1 MVVLARLV
9 HAGLPLRPDEGGYL
23 LIARHWA
30 PGSGEFLYGDY
41 HVDRPPLLMLF
52 FRWAALWDSDAAI
65 RLIAV
70 PVVVAAVLAVA
81 ASGRLIG
88 GHVAAVWSGVVAG
101 ALLCSPAL
109 ASDQADGELFAVAFV
124 AGSVLLALRAGRA
137 TATRSALAWTFGAGV
152 LAASATLVKQNF
164 VDGIVFLGV
173 LVLARSARDR
183 QAAPSTAATC
193 IVALA
198 GLATTYVL
206 ALVWLSSAGADLSQI
221 ASELAGFRGA
231 ALEAI
236 LGSSLHA
243 PARRAV
249 TLVVLATVSAM
260 LPIAWVWVRW
270 LRHRRGGP
278 DPEQWALVALLGCG
292 VLGVLL
298 GGSYW
303 PHYLQQL
310 VPGIALGA
318 GVVIAEGG
326 RAARRMRVL
335 ARASVASAAVATAG
349 TVAVYAL
356 VPSVSSPQQVGT
368 WLAHSSHGGDTA
380 VVTYGHPQIL
390 EQADLASP
398 YPYLWSLQMRTLD
411 ERQQRLRQT
420 LRGPDAPTWVVQVT
434 TLDAWDI
441 DRDGALRRLLADRYR
456 HVADVC
462 GYPVLLRVGV
472 DRDLAEVP
480 SCGTGGAWPG

>member
-1 MVVLARLV
+1 
-9 HAGLPLRPDEGGYL
+9 
-23 LIARHWA
+23 
-30 PGSGEFLYGDY
+30 
-41 HVDRPPLLMLF
+41 
-52 FRWAALWDSDAAI
+52 
-65 RLIAV
+65 
-70 PVVVAAVLAVA
+70 VA

-88 GHVAAVWSGVVAG
+88 GHVAAIWSAVVAG

-137 TATRSALAWTFGAGV
+137 SATTWALTWTFGAGV

-164 VDGIVFLGV
+164 VDGIVFLAV
-173 LVLARSARDR
+173 LVLARSARQGR
-183 QAAPSTAATC
+183 AAPSSTVTC
-193 IVALA
+193 IAALA
-198 GLATTYVL
+198 GLATAYVL
-206 ALVWLSSAGADLSQI
+206 AVAWLSSSGADLSQI
-221 ASELAGFRGA
+221 GSELVGFRGA
-231 ALEAI
+231 AMEAI

-243 PARRAV
+243 PVRRAA
-249 TLVVLATVSAM
+249 TLVVLATVSLM
-260 LPIAWVWVRW
+260 LPIAGVWVRW

-278 DPEQWALVALLGCG
+278 DPEQWALAALLGCG

-310 VPGIALGA
+310 VPGIALVAGA
-318 GVVIAEGG
+318 VIAEGG
-326 RAARRMRVL
+326 RAARQMRVL
-335 ARASVASAAVATAG
+335 ARASVAAAAVATAG

-368 WLAHSSHGGDTA
+368 WLAHSSHASDTA
-380 VVTYGHPQIL
+380 VVTYGYPQIL

-411 ERQQRLRQT
+411 ARQQRLRQT

-434 TLDAWDI
+434 PLDSWGI
-441 DRDGALRRLLADRYR
+441 DRDGALRTLLQQRYR
-456 HVADVC
+456 QVADVC
-462 GYPVLLRVGV
+462 GSRVLLRVDV
-472 DRDLAEVP
+472 VRDLAEVP
-480 SCGTGGAWPG
+480 ACRSGLTWSG